1 MSLSVFGVNSK
12 NSGKEIGPKGFTR
25 YLKTTAAGPF
35 VALIISLA
43 EDGAKV
49 LEVVGRAV
57 KKIMELS
64 MQANGNINIQ
74 ANPLTRPIP
83 CPCFGERSRRERVGT
98 IEVSKYKRPNTR
110 GTYRESHKVLKKA
123 PKL

>member
-12 NSGKEIGPKGFTR
+12 NSGKGIGPKGFTR

-43 EDGAKV
+43 EDGPNV
-49 LEVVGRAV
+49 LEVDGRAV
-57 KKIMELS
+57 KKIRELS

-83 CPCFGERSRRERVGT
+83 CPCFGERSRRERAGT
-98 IEVSKYKRPNTR
+98 IQVRRYKRPNTK
-110 GTYRESHKVLKKA
+110 GTYKESHKVLKKA

>member
-12 NSGKEIGPKGFTR
+12 NSGKGIVPKGFTR

-49 LEVVGRAV
+49 LEAVGRAV

-83 CPCFGERSRRERVGT
+83 CPCFGERSRRERAGT
-98 IEVSKYKRPNTR
+98 IQVRKYKKPNTK
-110 GTYRESHKVLKKA
+110 GTYKESHKVLKKA